1 MSRAEASAPG
11 PAIRTRGSRTR
22 ALPVGALL
30 VLAACGSNGP
40 PAELSPPDLFAWS
53 QTNFDEE
60 DYGSAS
66 SGFQAFI
73 LRDPL
78 SPLTDSAQYMLA
90 ESQLRDGK
98 ALEAAEEFSRLAT
111 GRPNSPWA
119 DDAQY
124 GACRAYH
131 EASPK
136 VSLSQE
142 FTRRAIEECQ
152 RLLQFFPAS
161 DLQDEAR
168 GQLEAA
174 HAKLAEKSFSI
185 GEYYFRNEFYESAR
199 LYYEKA
205 LSEQPSPELMPEL
218 LGQLYESYTN
228 MGFDNE
234 ARSVRERLLT
244 EFPDSEE
251 ARRVEEDGDG

>member
-1 MSRAEASAPG
+1 MSSPPASL
-11 PAIRTRGSRTR
+11 PAAGRSPRVRGWQV
-22 ALPVGALL
+22 AALL
-30 VLAACGSNGP
+30 LLAACGGNGP
-40 PAELSPPDLFAWS
+40 PEGLTPPDLFAWS
-53 QTNFDEE
+53 QTRFDEE
-60 DYGSAS
+60 DYGSAA
-66 SGFQAFI
+66 SGFQAFM

-78 SPLTDSAQYMLA
+78 NPLTDSAQYMLA
-90 ESQLRDGK
+90 ESELRDGQE
-98 ALEAAEEFSRLAT
+98 LEAAEEFSRLAT

-124 GACRAYH
+124 GVCRAYH

-161 DLQDEAR
+161 ELADAAR
-168 GQLEAA
+168 EQLAVSQ
-174 HAKLAEKSFSI
+174 AKLAEKSFSI
-185 GEYYFRNEFYESAR
+185 GEYYFRNDFYESAR
-199 LYYEKA
+199 LYFEKA
-205 LSEQPSPELMPEL
+205 LSEQPAPELMPEL
-218 LGQLYESYTN
+218 LERLYQSYTN

-234 ARSVRERLLT
+234 ARSVRDRLLR

>member
-1 MSRAEASAPG
+1 MSDAVASASG
-11 PAIRTRGSRTR
+11 RTIRTSAPLAH
-22 ALPVGALL
+22 ALPVAALL
-30 VLAACGSNGP
+30 VLAACGGNGP
-40 PAELSPPDLFAWS
+40 PEGLSPPDLFAWS
-53 QTNFDEE
+53 QTNFEEE
-60 DYGSAS
+60 DYGEAM

-90 ESQLRDGK
+90 EAQLRDGK
-98 ALEAAEEFSRLAT
+98 ELEAADEFSRLAT

-124 GACRAYH
+124 GACRAYQ

-142 FTRRAIEECQ
+142 FTRRAIEECE
-152 RLLQFFPAS
+152 RLLQFFPS
-161 DLQDEAR
+161 SELVDEAR
-168 GQLEAA
+168 RQL
-174 HAKLAEKSFSI
+174 HVSQAKLAEKSFSI
-185 GEYYFRNEFYESAR
+185 GEYYFRAEFYESAR

-205 LSEQPSPELMPEL
+205 LSEQPSPELMPRL
-218 LGQLYESYTN
+218 LAQLYESYTN

>member
-1 MSRAEASAPG
+1 MSSVSSVIRGTLRTLFRLRSAW
-11 PAIRTRGSRTR
+11 PAALLLLAGCGGSR
-22 ALPVGALL
+22 PPEG
-30 VLAACGSNGP
+30 LA
-40 PAELSPPDLFAWS
+40 PPDLFAWA
-53 QTNFDEE
+53 QTHFEDE
-60 DYGSAS
+60 DYGAAA
-66 SGFQAFI
+66 SGFQAFM

-78 SPLTDSAQYMLA
+78 NPLTDSAQYMFA
-90 ESQLRDGK
+90 EAQLRNDQE
-98 ALEAAEEFSRLAT
+98 LEAAEEFSRLAT

-124 GACRAYH
+124 GVCRAYH

-142 FTRRAIEECQ
+142 FTRRAIEECE

-161 DLQDEAR
+161 ELADEAR
-168 GQLEAA
+168 EQLAA
-174 HAKLAEKSFSI
+174 SRAKLAEKSFSI
-185 GEYYFRNEFYESAR
+185 GEYYLRSGFYESAR

-218 LGQLYESYTN
+218 LEQLYESYTN

-234 ARSVRERLLT
+234 ARSVRERLLR

>member
-1 MSRAEASAPG
+1 MSRIPAVIPGVQRVLSRPGRAAP
-11 PAIRTRGSRTR
+11 A
-22 ALPVGALL
+22 AALL
-30 VLAACGSNGP
+30 LLAACGGNGP
-40 PAELSPPDLFAWS
+40 PEGLAPPDLFDWA
-53 QTNFDEE
+53 QTHFDEG
-60 DYGSAS
+60 DYGSAA
-66 SGFQAFI
+66 SGFQAFM

-78 SPLTDSAQYMLA
+78 NPLTDSAQYMFA
-90 ESQLRDGK
+90 EARLRNGQE
-98 ALEAAEEFSRLAT
+98 LEAAEEFSRLAT

-124 GACRAYH
+124 GVCRAYH
-131 EASPK
+131 EASPR

-142 FTRRAIEECQ
+142 FTRRAIDECE

-161 DLQDEAR
+161 ELADGAR
-168 GQLEAA
+168 EQLAVSR
-174 HAKLAEKSFSI
+174 AKLAEKSFSI

-205 LSEQPSPELMPEL
+205 LSEQPSPELVPEL
-218 LGQLYESYTN
+218 LEHLYESYTN